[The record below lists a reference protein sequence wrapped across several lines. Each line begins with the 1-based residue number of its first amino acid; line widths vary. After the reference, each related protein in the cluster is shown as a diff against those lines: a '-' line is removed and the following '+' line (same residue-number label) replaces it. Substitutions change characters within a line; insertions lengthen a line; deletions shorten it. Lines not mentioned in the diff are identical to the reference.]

1 MLAEELTNQV
11 YYFVLILARVLG
23 FLVVAPIF
31 GSKSLPNRLK
41 IGLAVFITI
50 IILPIT
56 SFSAIKAPEGLL
68 IISFQLIIE
77 LFIGFIIGF
86 IMLLNFMALQ
96 LAGQFIDTRIGFA
109 MASVIDPQNG
119 MQAPLVGQFKNIL
132 ATLFFLVINGHHYLL
147 KALTDS
153 FTIVGVTKFHGSSEL
168 VWALFRIVGDLFPLG
183 FRLALPVIAIL
194 FIVDVAFGLV
204 ARVVPQINVFMM
216 GMPTKV
222 LVGII
227 FLIIILPSYI
237 NTLQD
242 LFNGTTNDIYKILK
256 LMIERG

>member
-1 MLAEELTNQV
+1 MLAEELINQV
-11 YYFVLILARVLG
+11 YYFILILARVLG
-23 FLVVAPIF
+23 FLLIAPIF
-31 GSKSLPNRLK
+31 GSKALPNKLK
-41 IGLAVFITI
+41 IGLAAIITI
-50 IILPIT
+50 ILLPII
-56 SFSAIKAPEGLL
+56 SFDGLEAPEGLL
-68 IISFQLIIE
+68 IISFQIVIE

-86 IMLLNFMALQ
+86 IMSLNFMALQ

-119 MQAPLVGQFKNIL
+119 IRSPLMGQFKNIL
-132 ATLFFLVINGHHYLL
+132 ATLLFLIINGHHYLL

-153 FTIVGVTKFHGSSEL
+153 FSIVGVTKFQGSAEL
-168 VWALFRIVGDLFPLG
+168 VWALFRIIGELFPIG
-183 FRLALPVIAIL
+183 FRLALPIIAIL
-194 FIVDVAFGLV
+194 FIVDLAFGLV
-204 ARVVPQINVFMM
+204 ARVVPQLNVFMM

-222 LVGII
+222 LVGMI

-242 LFNGTTNDIYKILK
+242 LFAGTTENIYNILK

>member
-41 IGLAVFITI
+41 VGLAVFITI

-56 SFSAIKAPEGLL
+56 SFAGMNVPEGLL
-68 IISFQLIIE
+68 TISFQIIVE

-132 ATLFFLVINGHHYLL
+132 ATLLFLVINGHHYLL

-153 FTIVGVTKFHGSSEL
+153 FNIVGVTKFHWSSEL

-183 FRLALPVIAIL
+183 FRLALPVISIL
-194 FIVDVAFGLV
+194 FVVDVAFGLV

-222 LVGII
+222 LIGLI

-242 LFNGTTNDIYKILK
+242 LFNGTTDSIYKILK
-256 LMIERG
+256 LMR